1 MLVCAAVKVTV
12 ITEVDVLILILPL
25 AVVASKVVVLD
36 PANGRTV
43 IVAV

>member
-1 MLVCAAVKVTV
+1 MLVSVEVKVTV
-12 ITEVDVLILILPL
+12 ITDVAVLMLTLPL
-25 AVVASKVVVLD
+25 AVVANKVVVLE

>member
-1 MLVCAAVKVTV
+1 
-12 ITEVDVLILILPL
+12 VLILILPF
-25 AVVASKVVVLD
+25 AVVASSVVVVE

>member
-1 MLVCAAVKVTV
+1 MLVSLAVKETVTTDV
-12 ITEVDVLILILPL
+12 VVLILILPF
-25 AVVASKVVVLD
+25 AVVAKSVVVLE

>member
-1 MLVCAAVKVTV
+1 
-12 ITEVDVLILILPL
+12 VLIEILPL
-25 AVVASKVVVLD
+25 AVVANNVVVLD